1 MWGPHNLRLLSKKVE
16 WKALAPADSPSGRIM
31 MLSRC
36 LLETF
41 SMGIRTHR
49 VRYVLTSRHTNL
61 RQNSV
66 LMVSHT
72 LYLVM
77 RRPGVASPSQA

>member
-1 MWGPHNLRLLSKKVE
+1 MWAPHNLRLLSKKVE
-16 WKALAPADSPSGRIM
+16 WKALAPADSPSGR
-31 MLSRC
+31 MLSKS
-36 LLETF
+36 LLETV

-61 RQNSV
+61 RHNSV